1 VAPTPDD
8 IDAIAQR
15 ARAEADAA
23 AIRGRAEVDA
33 TAALASA
40 AADATAVRARA
51 ELEADELVRAA
62 AADREEA
69 ERSLAAARLEAESLL
84 AQAADVRRLAE
95 QQTLDR
101 LLATR
106 ADLHDAIE
114 RLTEVGEPVL
124 DLTDSAMA
132 RAAVDAMAAGPAK
145 APAGRDPE
153 TQDADDDVDEVDD
166 GVDVDEDDLSTASGP
181 ANSEAS
187 SDPVETLVRAAI
199 GRAVETASAAE
210 RARTGTSE
218 EPARRRKQLRDGR
231 NVL

>member
-1 VAPTPDD
+1 MAPTPDD
-8 IDAIAQR
+8 IDATAQR
-15 ARAEADAA
+15 ARAEAEAA

-40 AADATAVRARA
+40 AADAAAVRARA

-62 AADREEA
+62 AADRDAA
-69 ERSLAAARLEAESLL
+69 ERTLAAARLEAESIL

-132 RAAVDAMAAGPAK
+132 RAAADPMAAVPAE

-153 TQDADDDVDEVDD
+153 PPRTRSMTSWTATATATETIVP
-166 GVDVDEDDLSTASGP
+166 TASGP
-181 ANSEAS
+181 ENGEVS

>member
-1 VAPTPDD
+1 MAPTPDD

-15 ARAEADAA
+15 ARADAEAA

-33 TAALASA
+33 TATLAAA
-40 AADATAVRARA
+40 AADAAAVRGRA
-51 ELEADELVRAA
+51 EIEADEMVRTAA
-62 AADREEA
+62 AEREEA
-69 ERSLAAARLEAESLL
+69 GRTLAAARLEAEAIL

-114 RLTEVGEPVL
+114 RLTEVSEPVL
-124 DLTDSAMA
+124 DLTDGAMA
-132 RAAVDAMAAGPAK
+132 QAAAEEAMASSP
-145 APAGRDPE
+145 APALAEGAPE
-153 TQDADDDVDEVDD
+153 PIDEVVDDDGD
-166 GVDVDEDDLSTASGP
+166 GAPAAAGSGNVEP
-181 ANSEAS
+181 SG
-187 SDPVETLVRAAI
+187 DPVETLVRAAI
-199 GRAVETASAAE
+199 GRAVETVSAAE
-210 RARTGTSE
+210 RARPGASE

>member
-1 VAPTPDD
+1 MAPTPDD

-15 ARAEADAA
+15 ARAEAEAA

-40 AADATAVRARA
+40 AADAVAVRARA
-51 ELEADELVRAA
+51 ELEADEMVRAA
-62 AADREEA
+62 AADRQEA
-69 ERSLAAARLEAESLL
+69 ERSLAAARLEAESIL

-114 RLTEVGEPVL
+114 RLTEVSEPVL
-124 DLTDSAMA
+124 DLTDRTMA
-132 RAAVDAMAAGPAK
+132 ETATDALAT
-145 APAGRDPE
+145 APAELPAERDPE
-153 TQDADDDVDEVDD
+153 PGDDDLGDLVEGGGDD
-166 GVDVDEDDLSTASGP
+166 GPAASEPGNGDV
-181 ANSEAS
+181 S

-199 GRAVETASAAE
+199 GRAVESASAAE
-210 RARTGTSE
+210 RARPGASE